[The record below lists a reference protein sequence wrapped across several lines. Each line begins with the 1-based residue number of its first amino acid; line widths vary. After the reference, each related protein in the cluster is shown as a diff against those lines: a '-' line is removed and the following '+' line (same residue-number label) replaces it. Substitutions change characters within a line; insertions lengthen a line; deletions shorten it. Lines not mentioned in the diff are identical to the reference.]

1 MSEMS
6 EDEEWTP
13 PSEAEMK
20 VLQAKRERSDKIS
33 KLMGDYLLKG
43 YRMLATSCPHCY
55 NIELQDRSGKKYCVA
70 CQEVDCHE
78 TSKDNPA
85 ISQRAASRGI
95 AEEAF
100 TTQRSPSNQDLSNMS
115 AVTGPPQPQPS
126 SNISSAAPI
135 TINPDLI
142 PRNQPESLGA
152 RTRTLFS
159 HSPLVTPVLGV
170 SSHPNLSL
178 ATGAQISIP
187 TGVPTGVPQNY
198 PTMLATSLTQV
209 LGKLDWANSQINSTQ
224 CPERATQLVVLVR
237 ECADTAHKLQQILAQ
252 TN

>member
-1 MSEMS
+1 
-6 EDEEWTP
+6 
-13 PSEAEMK
+13 
-20 VLQAKRERSDKIS
+20 
-33 KLMGDYLLKG
+33 
-43 YRMLATSCPHCY
+43 MLATSCPQC
-55 NIELQDRSGKKYCVA
+55 NSIELQDRSGNKYCVA

-100 TTQRSPSNQDLSNMS
+100 ATQRSPSSQDITNNLASAAGPSQSQSSN
-115 AVTGPPQPQPS
+115 
-126 SNISSAAPI
+126 NISSTAAI
-135 TINPDLI
+135 TIDPDLI

-152 RTRTLFS
+152 RTRTPIQQ
-159 HSPLVTPVLGV
+159 SPIVTPVLGA
-170 SSHPNLSL
+170 SSYNTHP
-178 ATGAQISIP
+178 TGAQVFVSS
-187 TGVPTGVPQNY
+187 GVSQNY
-198 PTMLATSLTQV
+198 PTLLSTSLSQV
-209 LGKLDWANSQINSTQ
+209 LGKLDWASSQLSSTQ

>member
-1 MSEMS
+1 MS

-43 YRMLATSCPHCY
+43 YRMLATSCPQCF
-55 NIELQDRSGKKYCVA
+55 NIELQDRSGNKYCVA

-78 TSKDNPA
+78 NSKDNPA

-100 TTQRSPSNQDLSNMS
+100 ATQRSPSNDNLTATGAQPISN
-115 AVTGPPQPQPS
+115 ATPVAA
-126 SNISSAAPI
+126 IS
-135 TINPDLI
+135 INPDLI
-142 PRNQPESLGA
+142 PRLPESLGA
-152 RTRTLFS
+152 RTRTPILQSPVIPASSSSFS
-159 HSPLVTPVLGV
+159 I
-170 SSHPNLSL
+170 
-178 ATGAQISIP
+178 TGAQYQPSGASNNFP
-187 TGVPTGVPQNY
+187 T
-198 PTMLATSLTQV
+198 LLSESLNQV
-209 LGKLDWANSQINSTQ
+209 LGKMDWANSQLGSTQ
-224 CPERATQLVVLVR
+224 TPERATELVILVR
-237 ECADTAHKLQQILAQ
+237 ECAETAQKLRQILVH

>member
-1 MSEMS
+1 MSMS

-43 YRMLATSCPHCY
+43 YRMLATSCPQCY
-55 NIELQDRSGKKYCVA
+55 NIELQDRSGNLYCVA

-100 TTQRSPSNQDLSNMS
+100 ATQRSPSNQNIADNLPATGAQPFSNAS
-115 AVTGPPQPQPS
+115 A
-126 SNISSAAPI
+126 SAAI
-135 TINPDLI
+135 SINPDII
-142 PRNQPESLGA
+142 PRGQPETLGA
-152 RTRTLFS
+152 RTRTPLQ
-159 HSPLVTPVLGV
+159 HSPLVTPVMSA
-170 SSHPNLSL
+170 SSSFNIHP
-178 ATGAQISIP
+178 TVAQQS
-187 TGVPTGVPQNY
+187 GGSQNFS
-198 PTMLATSLTQV
+198 TMLSASLVQV
-209 LGKLDWANSQINSTQ
+209 LGKLDWANSQLGSNQ
-224 CPERATQLVVLVR
+224 APEKATELVILVR
-237 ECADTAHKLQQILAQ
+237 ECAETAHKIKQIMAQ

>member
-1 MSEMS
+1 MSMS

-43 YRMLATSCPHCY
+43 YRMLATSCPQCY
-55 NIELQDRSGKKYCVA
+55 NIELQDRSGNLYCVA

-100 TTQRSPSNQDLSNMS
+100 ATQRSPSNQNIADNLPATGAQPFSNAS
-115 AVTGPPQPQPS
+115 A
-126 SNISSAAPI
+126 SAAI
-135 TINPDLI
+135 SINPDII
-142 PRNQPESLGA
+142 PRGQPETLGA
-152 RTRTLFS
+152 RTRTPLQ
-159 HSPLVTPVLGV
+159 HSPLVTPVLGA
-170 SSHPNLSL
+170 SSSFNINLNN
-178 ATGAQISIP
+178 TGGQQS
-187 TGVPTGVPQNY
+187 GGSQNFS
-198 PTMLATSLTQV
+198 TMLSASLVQV
-209 LGKLDWANSQINSTQ
+209 LDKLDWANAQLSSTQ
-224 CPERATQLVVLVR
+224 TPDRATELVILVR
-237 ECADTAHKLQQILAQ
+237 ECAETAHKLKQILAQ
-252 TN
+252 AN